1 MRHKNILRFALL
13 ATVILCS
20 GCMSKNKGKIEGTS
34 WSSMAATVKGVSV
47 PPGTLKL
54 EFGANGKLIYVTPI
68 QTFTGTYSL
77 GMGDYVTLNLDQEL
91 GGKKSHA
98 ERVSILGNQL
108 TMRDSDG
115 TEVVFSKVR

>member
-1 MRHKNILRFALL
+1 MRHKNSLRFALL
-13 ATVILCS
+13 ATIILCS

-34 WSSMAATVKGVSV
+34 WSSMAASVKGISV
-47 PPGTLKL
+47 PPGAAKL
-54 EFGANGKLIYVTPI
+54 EFGVNGKLIYVTPI

-91 GGKKSHA
+91 AGRKSHA
-98 ERVSILGNQL
+98 EHVNIIGNQL

-115 TEVVFSKVR
+115 TEVVFNKTR